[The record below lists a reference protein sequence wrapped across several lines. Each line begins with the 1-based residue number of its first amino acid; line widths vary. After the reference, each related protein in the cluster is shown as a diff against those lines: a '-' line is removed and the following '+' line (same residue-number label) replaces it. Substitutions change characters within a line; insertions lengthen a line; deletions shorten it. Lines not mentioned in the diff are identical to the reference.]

1 MSSSKRFQSRAGR
14 DVNKDSFIH
23 EWPEKGLILFE
34 SPADPQPQIKVEHN
48 RVVELDGRPEAEFDL
63 LDRFIAKYAINA
75 GIAEACMEMD
85 SLVLARMLA
94 DFNVTRHE
102 VIRVFSGLTPAK
114 ITQVVN
120 RLNVVEMMTA
130 LQKMR
135 ARRTPSNQAHVTNRK
150 EHPALLAADAA
161 EAVERGFSELETT
174 VGVARYAPFN
184 ALALLIGSQTGRGT
198 ALTQCAVEE
207 ALSLQLALLGLT
219 TYAETLSVYG
229 TEQAFRDGDDTP
241 WSKAFLAS
249 AYASRGIKVRF
260 TSGTGSE
267 ALMGHSE
274 GKSMLYLEARCLMVI
289 KGAGSQGVQNGS
301 ISCIALPE
309 SLPGGV
315 RGVMAENLIATL
327 LDLELASG
335 NDAMASHSQIRKSS
349 KLMLQMLPGTDFIF
363 SGYSSMPRED
373 NLFGGGN
380 FDADDLDDYNV
391 LQRDMQVDGGLR
403 PVREDEVLAVRRRAA
418 RAVQAVF
425 CSFNLPKIT
434 DAEVEAAVMARSSTD
449 MPSRDVVAD
458 LGAAEDFLK
467 QGRNGIDVIQALA
480 VGGFRDIAEKIL
492 GLQKLRVSGD
502 YLQTSAVV
510 LPGPKVMSAINDPN
524 DYRGPGTGYAMRPDR
539 WQEVADIPQALDPQ
553 KIGQPGAAQQ
563 TMTLEEVGEAR
574 PGFDLKEIVIALG
587 PAFGTAMD
595 ATLLGLPHEEVLR
608 SLIEGIEAEGLKAR
622 VVKIYSTSDC
632 GFIGHAG
639 SQLSGSGISIGIQ
652 SKGTTVIHRRDLEP
666 LNNLELFPQAPNLT
680 LDSYRV
686 IGRNAAKY
694 AKGEAVLPV
703 PIQIDNMARLKY
715 IVNTTLL
722 HHRET
727 AVVVKGRPPEEIR
740 VEFGRVQTSRLHADR
755 AVTTQP
761 SK

>member
-1 MSSSKRFQSRAGR
+1 MFSSKRFQARAQR
-14 DVNKDSFIH
+14 EINKDSFIQ

-34 SPADPQPQIKVEHN
+34 SPNDPPPQIKVTQG
-48 RVVELDGRPEAEFDL
+48 RIVELDGRPEAEFDL
-63 LDRFIAKYAINA
+63 IDRFIAEYAIDA
-75 GIAEACMEMD
+75 AIAEECMATD
-85 SLVLARMLA
+85 SLALARSLA
-94 DFNVTRHE
+94 DFNVSRAE
-102 VIRVFSGLTPAK
+102 VLRLFSGLTPAK
-114 ITQVVN
+114 LTQVVN
-120 RLNVVEMMTA
+120 RLNVVEMMMA
-130 LQKMR
+130 MQKMR

-161 EAVERGFSELETT
+161 EAVERGFAELETT
-174 VGVARYAPFN
+174 VGVARYAPLN
-184 ALALLIGSQTGRGT
+184 ALALLVGSQTGRGT

-274 GKSMLYLEARCLMVI
+274 GKSMLYLEARCLMAI

-335 NDAMASHSQIRKSS
+335 NDAMASHSQIRKSA

-380 FDADDLDDYNV
+380 FDAEDLDDYNV

-403 PVREDEVLAVRRRAA
+403 PVTEAEALAVRRRAA
-418 RAVQAVF
+418 RAIQTVF
-425 CSFNLPKIT
+425 RVLDLPAIT
-434 DAEVEAAVMARSSTD
+434 DAEVEAAVMARSSSD
-449 MPSRDVVAD
+449 LPDRDVVAD
-458 LGAAEDFLK
+458 LEAAERFL
-467 QGRNGIDVIQALA
+467 RNGTNGLDVIRTLA
-480 VGGFRDIAEKIL
+480 EHGFRDIAEKVL
-492 GLQKLRVSGD
+492 SLQKLRVSGD

-510 LPGPKVMSAINDPN
+510 LPGPRVLSAINDPN
-524 DYRGPGTGYAMRPDR
+524 DYSGPGSGYSLSPPR
-539 WQEVADIPQALDPQ
+539 WQEIASIPQALQPQ
-553 KIGQPGAAQQ
+553 GIGQPSHRKPQMRLQ
-563 TMTLEEVGEAR
+563 EHGEAR
-574 PGFDLKEIVIALG
+574 TSTNVREVVIALG

-595 ATLLGLPHEEVLR
+595 ATLLGLSHQAVLR
-608 SLIEGIEAEGLKAR
+608 SLVDGVQAEGLTAR
-622 VVKIYSTSDC
+622 VVKVYATSDC

-639 SQLSGSGISIGIQ
+639 AQLSGSGISIGIQ

-686 IGRNAAKY
+686 IGQNAAKY
-694 AKGEAVLPV
+694 AKDEPVLPV

-727 AVVVKGRPPEEIR
+727 EQVIKGKPAQEVEVNFVVDPGSE
-740 VEFGRVQTSRLHADR
+740 QNW
-755 AVTTQP
+755 TTAREATAL
-761 SK
+761 